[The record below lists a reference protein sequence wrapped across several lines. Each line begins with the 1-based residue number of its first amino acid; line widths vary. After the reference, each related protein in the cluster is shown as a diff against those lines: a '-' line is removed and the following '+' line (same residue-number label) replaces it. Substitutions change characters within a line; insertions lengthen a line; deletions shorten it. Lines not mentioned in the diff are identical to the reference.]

1 MSTPSGPSS
10 LVCRVSSPSLV
21 DIGVNLGHR
30 QFRADLDQVLARAR
44 AAGVTRFVATGTS
57 VAESASAQ
65 RLAERFPGEVHATA
79 GVHPHNAKQCD
90 TRTLDALRELAGRR
104 GVVAIGECGL
114 DYDRDFSPRDV
125 QRRWFAA
132 QLALARELA
141 LPVFLHE
148 RAAHEDFAAI
158 LREHAAGLALVV
170 HCFTGNARE
179 LDVYLALGAHIGITG
194 WICDDRR
201 GAELRTVVRGIPGE
215 RLMIETDAPFLL
227 PPALRAQVKDRRNEP
242 AHLGHVLAALA
253 GALGADASEIA
264 ASTTANAL
272 RFFALGS

>member
-1 MSTPSGPSS
+1 MTE
-10 LVCRVSSPSLV
+10 LV
-21 DIGVNLGHR
+21 DIGANLAHR
-30 QFRADLDQVLARAR
+30 QFRADLEQVLERAS
-44 AAGVTRFVATGTS
+44 AAGVTRLVATGTS
-57 VAESASAQ
+57 VADSAAAQ
-65 RLAERFPGEVHATA
+65 KLAERFPGHVHATA

-90 TRTLDALRELAGRR
+90 ARTLDALRELAGRR

-125 QRRWFAA
+125 QRRWFEA
-132 QLALARELA
+132 QLALARELG

-179 LDVYLALGAHIGITG
+179 LDAYLALGAHIGITG

-201 GAELRTVVRGIPGE
+201 GGGLREVVRRLPPE

-227 PPALRAQVKDRRNEP
+227 PPALRKQVKDRRNEP
-242 AHLGHVLAALA
+242 AHLGHVLDALA
-253 GALGADASEIA
+253 RALGVDPDSLA

-272 RFFALGS
+272 RFFALDR